1 MAPKMFI
8 FGVRGNLVKLQ
19 PDGPTAEANGLLSQL
34 EKVTV
39 RLKNEGGKLA
49 VKSEN
54 FSTTLPMFFIKKRDE
69 QLKCIHHKEIYG
81 V

>member
-1 MAPKMFI
+1 MFI

-19 PDGPTAEANGLLSQL
+19 PDGPTAKANGLLSQL

-39 RLKNEGGKLA
+39 LLKNEGGK
-49 VKSEN
+49 
-54 FSTTLPMFFIKKRDE
+54 TTIEVRKFFFYPFYVFHKRDE
-69 QLKCIHHKEIYG
+69 QLKWIHHKEIYG

>member
-19 PDGPTAEANGLLSQL
+19 PDGPTARSNRLLSQL

-39 RLKNEGGKLA
+39 VLKNEEEKLT

-54 FSTTLPMFFIKKRDE
+54 FPSTLPTFS
-69 QLKCIHHKEIYG
+69 
-81 V
+81 